1 MSNKLKNLKLD
12 LLLKELKLLDSEKQ
26 YNDEFTSYYKPIFMD
41 ELGKNGYKPNIQT
54 GETTTNAIGSKQK
67 KVIEVGDEELKTI
80 KSVFRSIA
88 KICHPDKTKNIYRIK
103 LYEEAQFAYEIND
116 LLTLYKI
123 SKKLN
128 IEVELNTQTL
138 YLLEKIITDKKKE
151 LKDIESSFLWL
162 WVNEEDEEKKL
173 SLIKQFIN
181 KHNKK

>member
-1 MSNKLKNLKLD
+1 MSDKLKNLKLD

-41 ELGKNGYKPNIQT
+41 ELGKNGYIPNIQT
-54 GETTTNAIGSKQK
+54 GETTNIKQEQK
-67 KVIEVGDEELKTI
+67 NIINVSEQELKTI
-80 KSVFRSIA
+80 KSIFRSIA

-138 YLLEKIITDKKKE
+138 SLLEKIITDKKKE

-181 KHNKK
+181 KHGI